1 MYVVLGKD
9 TVISEKNIV
18 GLFDLD
24 ITSQS
29 YLTREFLSSSEK
41 NGSVSNAAED
51 IPKSFIVCSEN
62 KKEKVFLSQ
71 MATSTLNKRIEND
84 II

>member
-1 MYVVLGKD
+1 MYLTIGKTKSINTAD
-9 TVISEKNIV
+9 II

-29 YLTREFLSSSEK
+29 HLTRKFLSMSDKEGAVI
-41 NGSVSNAAED
+41 NEAED

-62 KKEKVFLSQ
+62 NKKKLYLSQ
-71 MATSTLNKRIEND
+71 ITSYTLAKRIE
-84 II
+84 